1 MSAMLRT
8 CKQEGMNTVTSV
20 ESTAPTNTYQC
31 TDFKI
36 KGCASSSSTTFSC
49 LKLFANHHPFVKLWN
64 AVIDL
69 LEKRVRGRLVSEF
82 TEASWSWNTT
92 ADHASSTHVMPQ
104 VTETIRSFLKPE
116 APPWQKVNCLAN
128 LPLLHLQADCAA
140 LPQSWKP
147 LCKDGLSLRMG
158 SSCFAPAKPKE
169 VRLEKQVVQRARSRL
184 PCWKALPLF

>member
-69 LEKRVRGRLVSEF
+69 LETGKRKAGFWVHRGKLELKHNC
-82 TEASWSWNTT
+82 WSCQQHPCLAPGYRNN
-92 ADHASSTHVMPQ
+92 Q
-104 VTETIRSFLKPE
+104 ELPE
-116 APPWQKVNCLAN
+116 ARSTSLAESK
-128 LPLLHLQADCAA
+128 LLGKPSSAA
-140 LPQSWKP
+140 FASR
-147 LCKDGLSLRMG
+147 LCS
-158 SSCFAPAKPKE
+158 FAPVLETSLQGWADSEDGFQLLCTSQAKKSE
-169 VRLEKQVVQRARSRL
+169 AGEAGGTKS
-184 PCWKALPLF
+184 KK